1 MHLNDSEDKRKGRPK
16 EKKKKKKKRE
26 KMMRTVTS
34 TTFVGLFCCLILVCA
49 WTTTTTTGFYVTAW
63 IPTTTSKASATT
75 AYSKSKLQSDDDN
88 SRTPPI
94 TSTPIID
101 TTTTNNN
108 NNGQQ
113 TRRRQILK
121 EFTKGISFFAT
132 TAATTGFSSLP
143 SFAFD
148 YDDDGKITSSVVD
161 AVESSSTLGPIE
173 LSPLSPDSKKLFNEG
188 RALESQGNMI
198 AAQRLY
204 AKVTKISPRFVY
216 GYSNLGNTQV
226 ALGDLNDADNN
237 YSKAITLCRESSL
250 QAQEQGF
257 GIKKCN
263 DLYVLLLNRGSVRL
277 NTPTRINYKQEAL
290 KDLRESNLLRD
301 RPDAVILQNL
311 ARAEEINGFYSM
323 ADKNY
328 GLAISMTSNEVN
340 PFWLRSSMVKLQL
353 GDLKG
358 GQDLLKRIENR
369 FPDAPEVK
377 AASATFLW
385 ALAKNEKQKKELV
398 IASPSTISDDSTNA
412 APAPAPVKSSS
423 KKGSAAAAAIIQP
436 RSSED
441 YQIDAQRKFL
451 EIPDRQRLKFIDQEY
466 LNNILAWPPIMM
478 EGVQSIA
485 KVVGD
490 LQ

>member
-1 MHLNDSEDKRKGRPK
+1 M
-16 EKKKKKKKRE
+16 
-26 KMMRTVTS
+26 
-34 TTFVGLFCCLILVCA
+34 
-49 WTTTTTTGFYVTAW
+49 AW
-63 IPTTTSKASATT
+63 IPTTTTTTTTTTTMTAHSKF
-75 AYSKSKLQSDDDN
+75 KSKIDDDDD
-88 SRTPPI
+88 SIPPPT

-101 TTTTNNN
+101 TNTNTNTNN
-108 NNGQQ
+108 NNGQR
-113 TRRRQILK
+113 RRRQILK

-132 TAATTGFSSLP
+132 TAATAGFSSLP
-143 SFAFD
+143 AFAFD

-161 AVESSSTLGPIE
+161 AVESSSALGPIE
-173 LSPLSPDSKKLFNEG
+173 LTPLSPDSKKLFNEG

-204 AKVTKISPRFVY
+204 SKVTKISPRFVY

-277 NTPTRINYKQEAL
+277 NTPTRSNYKQEAL

-466 LNNILAWPPIMM
+466 LNDIIAWPPIMM

-485 KVVGD
+485 RNVGD

>member
-1 MHLNDSEDKRKGRPK
+1 MTRIGASF
-16 EKKKKKKKRE
+16 
-26 KMMRTVTS
+26 TS
-34 TTFVGLFCCLILVCA
+34 FVGWYC
-49 WTTTTTTGFYVTAW
+49 
-63 IPTTTSKASATT
+63 
-75 AYSKSKLQSDDDN
+75 
-88 SRTPPI
+88 
-94 TSTPIID
+94 
-101 TTTTNNN
+101 
-108 NNGQQ
+108 
-113 TRRRQILK
+113 
-121 EFTKGISFFAT
+121 
-132 TAATTGFSSLP
+132 
-143 SFAFD
+143 
-148 YDDDGKITSSVVD
+148 
-161 AVESSSTLGPIE
+161 PIE
-173 LSPLSPDSKKLFNEG
+173 LTPLSSDSKKLFNEG

-204 AKVTKISPRFVY
+204 SKVTKISPRFVY

-226 ALGDLNDADNN
+226 ALGDLNDADSN
-237 YSKAITLCRESSL
+237 YSKAIALCRESSL

-277 NTPTRINYKQEAL
+277 NTPTKSNYKQEAL
-290 KDLRESNLLRD
+290 KDLRESNTLRD
-301 RPDAVILQNL
+301 RPDAIILQNL
-311 ARAEEINGFYSM
+311 ARAEEINGFYNL

-340 PFWLRSSMVKLQL
+340 PYWLRSSMVKLQL
-353 GDLKG
+353 GDIKG

-385 ALAKNEKQKKELV
+385 ALSKDEKQKKELV
-398 IASPSTISDDSTNA
+398 ITSPRSDDSSSSSSSSDVA
-412 APAPAPVKSSS
+412 SSSSS
-423 KKGSAAAAAIIQP
+423 KKKSSSSAAAAAIITQP
-436 RSSED
+436 RTSED
-441 YQIDAQRKFL
+441 YQIEAQRKFL

-485 KVVGD
+485 RTVGD

>member
-1 MHLNDSEDKRKGRPK
+1 M
-16 EKKKKKKKRE
+16 
-26 KMMRTVTS
+26 
-34 TTFVGLFCCLILVCA
+34 
-49 WTTTTTTGFYVTAW
+49 AW
-63 IPTTTSKASATT
+63 IPTTTTT
-75 AYSKSKLQSDDDN
+75 TTRTKTTHGKFKSKIDDN
-88 SRTPPI
+88 DDSDSIAPLT
-94 TSTPIID
+94 TSIPIID
-101 TTTTNNN
+101 TNTDNSGTNTNNN
-108 NNGQQ
+108 GGQR
-113 TRRRQILK
+113 RRRQILK

-132 TAATTGFSSLP
+132 TAATTGLSSLP
-143 SFAFD
+143 AFAFD
-148 YDDDGKITSSVVD
+148 YDEDGTLTSSVVD
-161 AVESSSTLGPIE
+161 AVTSSSTLGPIE
-173 LSPLSPDSKKLFNEG
+173 LTPLSSDSKKLFNEG

-204 AKVTKISPRFVY
+204 SKVTKISPRFVY

-226 ALGDLNDADNN
+226 ALGDLNDADSN
-237 YSKAITLCRESSL
+237 YSKAIALCRESSL

-277 NTPTRINYKQEAL
+277 NTPTKSNYKQEAL
-290 KDLRESNLLRD
+290 KDLRESNTLRD
-301 RPDAVILQNL
+301 RPDAIILQNL
-311 ARAEEINGFYSM
+311 ARAEEINGFYSL

-340 PFWLRSSMVKLQL
+340 PYWLRSSMVKLQL
-353 GDLKG
+353 GDIKG

-385 ALAKNEKQKKELV
+385 ALSKDEKQKKELV
-398 IASPSTISDDSTNA
+398 ITSPRSDDSSSSSSSDVA
-412 APAPAPVKSSS
+412 SSSS
-423 KKGSAAAAAIIQP
+423 KKKSSSSAAAAAIITQP
-436 RSSED
+436 RTSED
-441 YQIDAQRKFL
+441 YQVEAQRKFL

-485 KVVGD
+485 RTVGD

>member
-1 MHLNDSEDKRKGRPK
+1 M
-16 EKKKKKKKRE
+16 
-26 KMMRTVTS
+26 
-34 TTFVGLFCCLILVCA
+34 
-49 WTTTTTTGFYVTAW
+49 AW
-63 IPTTTSKASATT
+63 IPTTTTT
-75 AYSKSKLQSDDDN
+75 TTRTRTTCGKFKSKIYDDDDDYD
-88 SRTPPI
+88 SIAQLT
-94 TSTPIID
+94 TSIPIID
-101 TTTTNNN
+101 TNTDNSHTNTNTNNN
-108 NNGQQ
+108 GGQR
-113 TRRRQILK
+113 RRRQILK

-132 TAATTGFSSLP
+132 TAATTGLSSLP
-143 SFAFD
+143 AFAFD
-148 YDDDGKITSSVVD
+148 YDNDGKLTSSVVD
-161 AVESSSTLGPIE
+161 AVTSSSTLGPIE
-173 LSPLSPDSKKLFNEG
+173 LTPLSSDSKKLFNEG

-204 AKVTKISPRFVY
+204 SKVTKISPRFVY

-226 ALGDLNDADNN
+226 ALGDLSDADSN
-237 YSKAITLCRESSL
+237 YSKAIALCRESSL

-277 NTPTRINYKQEAL
+277 NTPTKSNYKQEAL
-290 KDLRESNLLRD
+290 KDLRESNTLRD
-301 RPDAVILQNL
+301 RPDAIILQNL
-311 ARAEEINGFYSM
+311 ARAEEINGFYNL

-340 PFWLRSSMVKLQL
+340 PYWLRSSMVKLQL
-353 GDLKG
+353 GDIKG

-385 ALAKNEKQKKELV
+385 ALSKDEKQKKELV
-398 IASPSTISDDSTNA
+398 ISSPRSDDS
-412 APAPAPVKSSS
+412 SSS
-423 KKGSAAAAAIIQP
+423 SSSYVVSSSSSGKKKSTSSAAAAAIITQP
-436 RSSED
+436 RTSEE
-441 YQIDAQRKFL
+441 YQIEAQRKFL

-485 KVVGD
+485 RTVGD